1 MKPPFDF
8 SHRQRHIK
16 QMIPLLIM
24 VYLAFP
30 VALGLFIWYFDSH
43 GNPQQ
48 LHGYILTAII
58 YFETF
63 GIILGMTMRWLGPKI
78 FTLPPPWNWTVHVL
92 LIVMLTMLCATL
104 VGLLLSAVK
113 LVPPHYYWAHFGNE
127 FLFDCG
133 IALIIGVAAAQ
144 YGRLHKVIEDQDR
157 DLRNQ
162 QIEKERALKLASE
175 ARLASLESRI
185 HPHFLFNTLN
195 SISALTHEDPPKAE
209 QMVQRLAALLR
220 FSLDAGGRG
229 LAPLREEAKIVR
241 DYLEIE
247 KARFG
252 DRLTYTVSVPERLET
267 LAVPPL
273 ALQTLVENSVKHS
286 IATRRAGG
294 EIRIEARSNKRRL
307 ILEVWD
313 DGPGFDLAAAPGGHG
328 LDNLCGRLAS
338 LFDGD
343 AELTIARKDNG
354 AAVMISLPQVPDG
367 EGRLP

>member
-1 MKPPFDF
+1 MSPPFHF
-8 SHRQRHIK
+8 FHRKRSIG
-16 QMIPLLIM
+16 QMIPLLAV
-24 VYLAFP
+24 VYVAFP
-30 VALGLFIWYFDSH
+30 VALGYFIWYFDSH
-43 GNPQQ
+43 GAAHQ

-63 GIILGMTMRWLGPKI
+63 GIILGLTMRQLAPRI
-78 FTLPPPWNWTVHVL
+78 FRLSAPWNWLAH
-92 LIVMLTMLCATL
+92 ISIII
-104 VGLLLSAVK
+104 LLSALCTAVVGVLLVAAK
-113 LVPPHYYWAHFGNE
+113 LVPAQYYWSHFANE
-127 FLFDCG
+127 YLFDTC
-133 IALIIGVAAAQ
+133 IALTIGVAFAQ
-144 YGRLHKVIEDQDR
+144 YGRMRHVIEQKEI

-175 ARLASLESRI
+175 ARLSALESRI

-229 LAPLREEAKIVR
+229 LAPLEEEAKIVR

-252 DRLTYTVSVPERLET
+252 SRLTYSVKMPEHLEP

-286 IATRRAGG
+286 IAVRRAGG
-294 EIRIEARSNKRRL
+294 EIRIEARADERRL

-313 DGPGFDLAAAPGGHG
+313 DGPGFDFAAAPGGHG

-343 AELTIARKDNG
+343 AELTVARKDNG
-354 AAVMISLPQVPDG
+354 TAVTISLPLVRNG
-367 EGRLP
+367 EDRSS